1 VDLQERARTMLMY
14 IRNVMKR
21 EEGATAV
28 EYGLMV
34 AAIAAVIVVVVF
46 ALGRIVNSK
55 FEKTCNAIKSGGS
68 NTTTT
73 GCT

>member
-1 VDLQERARTMLMY
+1 MLMY

-46 ALGRIVNSK
+46 ALGKVVQGK
-55 FEKTCNAIKSGGS
+55 FQSTCNAIDTQGKTVTATD
-68 NTTTT
+68 TTNCPSTSS
-73 GCT
+73 